1 MNKSTVDE
9 IRRRFDADVERFSNA
24 DTGQVSAVDGVL
36 ILELITDAAARLAP
50 GAQALLDIGCGAGN
64 YTLRMLQKM
73 PALDC
78 TLVDLSAPMLERAV
92 GRVSRLARS
101 VRALRGDIRDVPLE
115 DGRYG
120 IVLAGSV
127 LHHLRGDSDWE
138 AVFGRIAR
146 CVRPGGCFLVADLVR
161 QETDAMTDY
170 MTERYGAY
178 LEATAGAEDT
188 SAEDTSA
195 EGGADYRRRVLE
207 YIERED
213 SPRSLVYQID
223 LMRRVGFR
231 DVEVLH
237 KHLCFAAFGGIA
249 PQSN

>member
-24 DTGQVSAVDGVL
+24 DTGQVSAVDGAL
-36 ILELITDAAARLAP
+36 MLELITDAAARLAP
-50 GAQALLDIGCGAGN
+50 GAKTLLDIGCGAGN

-92 GRVSRLARS
+92 GRVSRLTAS
-101 VRALRGDIRDVPLE
+101 VRAIRGDIREVPLD
-115 DGRYG
+115 DGRYD
-120 IVLAGSV
+120 IVLAGAV
-127 LHHLRGDSDWE
+127 LHHLRDDSDWE

-161 QETDAMTDY
+161 HETDAMTAY
-170 MTERYGAY
+170 MMERYAAY
-178 LEATAGAEDT
+178 LDEV
-188 SAEDTSA
+188 
-195 EGGADYRRRVLE
+195 GGADYRRRVLE
-207 YIERED
+207 YIEQED
-213 SPRSLVYQID
+213 SPRPLGYQID

-237 KHLCFAAFGGIA
+237 KHLCFAAYGGIA
-249 PQSN
+249 PPMPSTI